1 MSTQVIQNLP
11 AQFVQDLG
19 QDLAS
24 QVVAQ
29 SGVPT
34 VSVGLAGISQ
44 RPGEDPKDFQ
54 ARQQAAR
61 EFETRQQSLAG
72 LAPQV
77 AGQDALQRQAQTLAQ
92 QGVGSFQPFLQRAQQ
107 EATLAGGLGTAALGG
122 LGAAGQELTQAGTAL
137 GTAGTTIGGVPL
149 GAQAFQ
155 QDVSQFMSPYQ
166 SQVIDASLQEFD
178 RNKAIQEQSIRDQ
191 QAALGALGSGRAGVQ
206 LAEFG
211 TGAARE
217 RALLQAGLLQQ
228 GFQQAQGAR
237 QQDIQN
243 RFGLGQ
249 AQAGLAG
256 QQAGFAGQRGA
267 LAGATQGLGA
277 FRSGLAGQQAQLGA
291 QQQALQGTDI
301 SRLGQLGALNQA
313 QAQAQLDAQR
323 EATRQATFLPQEQ
336 LDRFAGQVTGIMG
349 GYPGQTQS
357 TNIPNPTPLQTALG
371 VGTTLAGIYGSLG
384 QGARAFSLLGQP
396 GRT

>member
-1 MSTQVIQNLP
+1 MAVTTTRTLP
-11 AQFVQDLG
+11 AQFVEDLG
-19 QDLAS
+19 KDLAT

-44 RPGEDPKDFQ
+44 QPGEAAADFQ

-61 EFETRQQSLAG
+61 EFTTRQQSLAG

-77 AGQDALQRQAQTLAQ
+77 AGQDRLQGIAQTIAEQQAGVGTAQ
-92 QGVGSFQPFLQRAQQ
+92 QGVGSFAPFLQQAQ
-107 EATLAGGLGTAALGG
+107 AAGTA
-122 LGAAGQELTQAGTAL
+122 AGTAL
-137 GTAGTTIGGVPL
+137 GGVGV

-155 QDVSQFMSPYQ
+155 QDVSDFMSPFQ
-166 SQVIDASLQEFD
+166 SQVIDATLAEFD

-217 RALLQAGLLQQ
+217 RAALQFGLLQQ
-228 GFQQAQGAR
+228 GFNQAAAQR
-237 QQDIQN
+237 QQDIAN
-243 RFGLGQ
+243 
-249 AQAGLAG
+249 
-256 QQAGFAGQRGA
+256 RGA
-267 LAGATQGLGA
+267 LASQQLQLGQFQTGLGQT
-277 FRSGLAGQQAQLGA
+277 AGGIA
-291 QQQALQGTDI
+291 GTNI
-301 SRLGQLGALNQA
+301 GRLGQLGALNQA

-323 EATRQATFLPQEQ
+323 EAARQATFLPQEQ

-349 GYPGQTQS
+349 GYPGQFQS
-357 TNIPNPTPLQTALG
+357 TIVPNPTPLQTALG
-371 VGTTLAGIYGSLG
+371 LGTTLAGIYKGVG
-384 QGARAFSLLGQP
+384 QGARAFAGLP
-396 GRT
+396 D